1 MRSYKEQK
9 SPKSYCLE
17 HTKPIFNE
25 LNILNVSNLYIQQTL
40 VSMFKIVKDHS
51 PISVYDMF
59 NFSLRDN
66 FLITLP
72 SFRLNVSQY
81 NFVNRCSSLWNKFIG
96 KVMEKNKPE
105 SDDKLIPGSTENS
118 DFCAPV
124 PFVKSKLKVY
134 CLPVR
139 KMGTYTNGNLL
150 ISVSINRAGFSFL
163 CFYQNC
169 MASHISSNLYST

>member
-1 MRSYKEQK
+1 MF
-9 SPKSYCLE
+9 PKSYCLE

-25 LNILNVSNLYIQQTL
+25 FSILNVSNLYIQQTL

-51 PISVYDMF
+51 PRSVYDMF

-66 FLITLP
+66 ILVTLP

-105 SDDKLIPGSTENS
+105 SDGKLIPGYTENS

-124 PFVKSKLKVY
+124 PFVNSKLKSI
-134 CLPVR
+134 
-139 KMGTYTNGNLL
+139 LL
-150 ISVSINRAGFSFL
+150 ARQKAEDLHKWEPFNFCIN
-163 CFYQNC
+163 
-169 MASHISSNLYST
+169 

>member
-1 MRSYKEQK
+1 M

-25 LNILNVSNLYIQQTL
+25 LSILNVSNLYIQQTL
-40 VSMFKIVKDHS
+40 ISMFKIVKDHS

-59 NFSLRDN
+59 NFSPRDN
-66 FLITLP
+66 FLVISP

-96 KVMEKNKPE
+96 KVMEKNKPK
-105 SDDKLIPGSTENS
+105 SDGKIILGSSENS

-124 PFVKSKLKVY
+124 PFVKNKLKSLLLALQKGGDLNEWESSNFCNNYPRGILFPLFLSKLY
-134 CLPVR
+134 GIPR
-139 KMGTYTNGNLL
+139 KFKF
-150 ISVSINRAGFSFL
+150 II
-163 CFYQNC
+163 
-169 MASHISSNLYST
+169 

>member
-1 MRSYKEQK
+1 M

-25 LNILNVSNLYIQQTL
+25 LSILNVSNLYIQRTL

-81 NFVNRCSSLWNKFIG
+81 NFVNRCLSLWNKFIG

-105 SDDKLIPGSTENS
+105 SDGKLIP
-118 DFCAPV
+118 APLKIQISV
-124 PFVKSKLKVY
+124 PRFPFVKNKLKSI
-134 CLPVR
+134 LLAR
-139 KMGTYTNGNLL
+139 QKDGGLTQMGT
-150 ISVSINRAGFSFL
+150 F
-163 CFYQNC
+163 
-169 MASHISSNLYST
+169 